1 MYTWQKDT
9 VLAVFELKRER
20 LGSEVSAR
28 MEFRHLQLCQS
39 NDISIYLRYGIEI
52 KLKLFVLK
60 RDHSHPRI
68 RIPLIMQSPAASQP
82 HTFILYRSVNYN

>member
-1 MYTWQKDT
+1 MFTWQKDT

-52 KLKLFVLK
+52 KLK
-60 RDHSHPRI
+60 
-68 RIPLIMQSPAASQP
+68 
-82 HTFILYRSVNYN
+82 